1 MTEAMRE
8 SSLSSPS
15 PAGPSSAT
23 GPDPSLPVALS
34 PAVSTADHHLAR
46 IAATFAS
53 SRALRAVRPLGN
65 GNINTTYRV
74 ELADGEPFVLQ
85 RLNTAV
91 FPQPRLVMANL
102 LAAGRH
108 VEERLRRER
117 SAPRGGSPAHAGPGG
132 DCSID
137 LGSGERRW
145 VFPNVLLAASGTPW
159 LETEGEFWRALSFVP
174 DTISLD
180 VLETPSQAREV
191 GYGLGRFHALLHD
204 LPCDQLADTLEG
216 FHITPRY
223 LAAYHALYGASAP
236 LDNTHRPGADPERE
250 AWAQAFVAQREALAG
265 VLERAKAAGEL
276 PLRPIHGDPKVNNVL
291 LDARSGQAVALVDL
305 DTVKPGLVHT
315 DIGDCL
321 RSGCNPLGEETLA
334 PEEVRFDL
342 GLCAALLEGYGAAAH
357 HFLSPADHHYLFDA
371 IRLISFELGL
381 RFFSDHLAGN
391 VYFHTNRP
399 GHNLAR
405 ALVQF
410 HLTASIEAQET
421 EIRGLLGRLREGR

>member
-1 MTEAMRE
+1 M
-8 SSLSSPS
+8 
-15 PAGPSSAT
+15 
-23 GPDPSLPVALS
+23 
-34 PAVSTADHHLAR
+34 
-46 IAATFAS
+46 
-53 SRALRAVRPLGN
+53 
-65 GNINTTYRV
+65 
-74 ELADGEPFVLQ
+74 EP
-85 RLNTAV
+85 
-91 FPQPRLVMANL
+91 
-102 LAAGRH
+102 
-108 VEERLRRER
+108 
-117 SAPRGGSPAHAGPGG
+117 
-132 DCSID
+132 
-137 LGSGERRW
+137 GSGERRW
-145 VFPNVLLAASGTPW
+145 VFPHVLLAASGTPW

-223 LAAYHALYGASAP
+223 LAAYHALLGAADAPGASAL

-291 LDARSGQAVALVDL
+291 LDARDGQAVALVDL

-334 PEEVRFDL
+334 PEQVRFDL

-399 GHNLAR
+399 GHNLDR